1 MSVMGAVTREVQGDL
16 VWQGREG
23 RPKEATLDLIPESE
37 TELSET
43 GPELGS
49 RGSGRLRSLDCRGP
63 CGR

>member
-1 MSVMGAVTREVQGDL
+1 M
-16 VWQGREG
+16 WQGREG

-37 TELSET
+37 KELSET